1 MHIKIIYI
9 GRIRERTYDKKFRK
23 YLEWISQDAKL
34 EVITLKESHSDRIIS
49 QVNNL
54 KKNNNFIIC
63 LTEQGKNFDSISF
76 SNFVFN
82 CGNKIVFILGNH
94 NGLPLELIKKSDLNL
109 SLSKMTMP
117 HEMANLVLIEQIYR
131 AFSIKKGSNY
141 HR

>member
-1 MHIKIIYI
+1 MHIKIIYS

-34 EVITLKESHSDRIIS
+34 EVITLKESHSERMIN
-49 QVNNL
+49 QVQNL
-54 KKNNNFIIC
+54 KKNNHFIIC
-63 LTEQGKNFDSISF
+63 LSEQGKNLDSISF
-76 SNFVFN
+76 SNFFFS
-82 CGNKIVFILGNH
+82 CGNKVVFIIGNH
-94 NGLPLELIKKSDLNL
+94 NGLPGELIKKSNFNL

>member
-1 MHIKIIYI
+1 MYIKIIYI

-117 HEMANLVLIEQIYR
+117 HEMANLVLIEQMTY
-131 AFSIKKGSNY
+131 SLKVMLSG
-141 HR
+141 

>member
-1 MHIKIIYI
+1 MYIKIIYI

>member
-34 EVITLKESHSDRIIS
+34 EIIIIKESHTDRLIN
-49 QVNNL
+49 QVSNL
-54 KKNNNFIIC
+54 KKNNHFIIC
-63 LTEQGKNFDSISF
+63 LSEQGKNYDSITF
-76 SNFVFN
+76 SKFLFD
-82 CGNKIVFILGNH
+82 CGNKVVFILGSH
-94 NGLPLELIKKSDLNL
+94 LGLPIKLVEKSDFNL

-131 AFSIKKGSNY
+131 AFSIKKGTHY

>member
-1 MHIKIIYI
+1 MHIKIIYV
-9 GRIRERTYDKKFRK
+9 GKMRDRIYDKKFRK
-23 YLEWISQDAKL
+23 YFEWISQDAKL
-34 EVITLKESHSDRIIS
+34 EIITLKGSNSSKVINQID
-49 QVNNL
+49 NL
-54 KKNNNFIIC
+54 KKNNHFIIC
-63 LTEQGKNFDSISF
+63 LSEQGKNFDSISF
-76 SNFVFN
+76 SNFVFS

>member
-9 GRIRERTYDKKFRK
+9 GRIRERTYKKKIRK

-34 EVITLKESHSDRIIS
+34 EVITLKESHLDRMIN

-54 KKNNNFIIC
+54 KKNNHFIIC
-63 LTEQGKNFDSISF
+63 LSEQGKTFDSISF
-76 SNFVFN
+76 SNFVFS
-82 CGNKIVFILGNH
+82 CGNKVVFILGNH
-94 NGLPLELIKKSDLNL
+94 NGLPRELINNSDFNL

-131 AFSIKKGSNY
+131 AFSIKKGSSY

>member
-34 EVITLKESHSDRIIS
+34 EVITLKESHSDRIIN
-49 QVNNL
+49 QFNNL
-54 KKNNNFIIC
+54 KKNNHFIIC
-63 LTEQGKNFDSISF
+63 LSEQGKNFDSISF

>member
-34 EVITLKESHSDRIIS
+34 EVITLKESHSDRIINR
-49 QVNNL
+49 VNNL
-54 KKNNNFIIC
+54 KKNNHFIIC
-63 LTEQGKNFDSISF
+63 LSEQGKNFDSISF
-76 SNFVFN
+76 SNFVFS

>member
-23 YLEWISQDAKL
+23 YQEWISQDAKL
-34 EVITLKESHSDRIIS
+34 EIITLKESHSDRIIN

-54 KKNNNFIIC
+54 KKNNHFIIC
-63 LTEQGKNFDSISF
+63 LSEQGKNFDSISF

>member
-9 GRIRERTYDKKFRK
+9 GRIRERTYDKKIRK
-23 YLEWISQDAKL
+23 YLEWILKDAKL
-34 EVITLKESHSDRIIS
+34 ELITLKESHSDRMIN

-54 KKNNNFIIC
+54 KKNNHFIIC
-63 LTEQGKNFDSISF
+63 LSEQGKNFNSITF
-76 SNFVFN
+76 SKFLFD

-94 NGLPLELIKKSDLNL
+94 LGLPSELIEKSDFNL

-117 HEMANLVLIEQIYR
+117 HEMANLFLIEQIYR
-131 AFSIKKGSNY
+131 AFSIKKEMHY

>member
-9 GRIRERTYDKKFRK
+9 GKIRERTYDKKFRK

-34 EVITLKESHSDRIIS
+34 EVITLKESHSDRIIN

-54 KKNNNFIIC
+54 KKNNYFIIC
-63 LTEQGKNFDSISF
+63 LSELGKNFDSISF
-76 SNFVFN
+76 SNFVFS

>member
-34 EVITLKESHSDRIIS
+34 EIITLKESNSDRIIN

-54 KKNNNFIIC
+54 KKNNHFIIC
-63 LTEQGKNFDSISF
+63 LSEQGKNFDSISF
-76 SNFVFN
+76 SNFVFD
-82 CGNKIVFILGNH
+82 CGDKIVFILGNH
-94 NGLPLELIKKSDLNL
+94 YGLPRELINNSDFNL

-131 AFSIKKGSNY
+131 AFSIKKGSHY

>member
-23 YLEWISQDAKL
+23 YQEWISQDAKL
-34 EVITLKESHSDRIIS
+34 EVITLKESHSDRIIN

-54 KKNNNFIIC
+54 KKNNHFIIC
-63 LTEQGKNFDSISF
+63 LSEQGKNFDSISF
-76 SNFVFN
+76 SNFVFS

>member
-9 GRIRERTYDKKFRK
+9 GRIRERTYDKKIRK
-23 YLEWISQDAKL
+23 YLEWILKDAKL
-34 EVITLKESHSDRIIS
+34 ELITLKESHSDRMIN

-54 KKNNNFIIC
+54 KKNNHFIIC
-63 LTEQGKNFDSISF
+63 LSEQGKNFDSISF
-76 SNFVFN
+76 SNFVFS

>member
-34 EVITLKESHSDRIIS
+34 EVITLKESHSDRIIN

-54 KKNNNFIIC
+54 KKNNHFIIC
-63 LTEQGKNFDSISF
+63 LSEQGKNFDSISF
-76 SNFVFN
+76 SNFVFS

>member
-34 EVITLKESHSDRIIS
+34 EVITLKESHSDRITN

-54 KKNNNFIIC
+54 KKNNYFIIC
-63 LTEQGKNFDSISF
+63 LSEQGKNFDSIPF
-76 SNFVFN
+76 SNFVFS